1 MQPSKR
7 LRLSN
12 EGSIELYRS
21 LAENNPG
28 HQGKLVLPG
37 LVAGAARWGT
47 TLKGTSAG
55 SGPGARAGPQSN
67 LHSSTAKVDPGE
79 NVRVARKSRAPAF
92 VLADATATGNGLD
105 STLPTSQRTS
115 VGASSH
121 NHIKVPQVQRR
132 VWVRDDIKHL
142 RQVDVLACTDQDLA
156 VADKSSGVQSAAA
169 VGPIGVSPAQE
180 ILAIQRRLQR
190 QGRYV
195 LPSAEQ
201 ANGNTTATAPR
212 LTFATG
218 PTTSGAGSAAALTQ
232 RGGMLAAAP
241 PKVQGAATVMV
252 QAAAAAQVQPLAQL
266 VGAYKRPGPPSRS
279 KGRRVWVR
287 APDVV
292 APASRPGPCPA
303 AGSVDA
309 KTAAVAAPGP
319 FASGCTVSALTDV
332 KSCLIATC
340 GVAPLTTLTIGRSTT
355 NPRNIEL
362 ATGAEIDV
370 QPVAAD
376 IDTATTTRDVG
387 FSPAASCEMKPL
399 NVRVQTAPAAV
410 AAAPTAPVQAIPG
423 PVANIVAITG
433 QTKTLRRISLSQT
446 GLMQITVAQAAP
458 RRPAAV
464 KPAALAGA
472 APPLASR
479 QVGPSST
486 TGQTPLPYFGQYLRP
501 GRHKLVRKAA
511 VQRSAEVFYRT
522 RSTMVAATMA
532 AVAAPAKVSLQ
543 MRSVVVPV
551 TEHAAG
557 LRKSDTRGRSA
568 SGSESAGTTGRGDV
582 NCRVGGSSSNS
593 GDGGGDSGPTST
605 LGGSK
610 GSTQVL
616 AVMNLAIDQAA
627 AMQTGEHVRGAATA
641 RAFGPPVWSQQRPRP
656 QLQQQPMASATAIGP
671 AAGAKAPPAARQVLA
686 ARQGTALLRRGQLTW
701 RRRLSTNGGPVT
713 GPGSRQVAPAGSG
726 AIAIG
731 ATAASTSTVTTT
743 STARPASSV
752 TSPVTRA
759 GEESPPPPKLQPALV
774 LMRVGRSKLRAVAS
788 PAAAAIANA
797 ASAAGRA
804 AASVSGLGATRRSLR
819 IRPAELW
826 RSQFP
831 ATWPATHA
839 QALAGGLRP
848 SQILRQRPAA
858 SSSAAAA
865 RPALRSLK
873 LVTVNGQQYYT
884 AGPSGTS
891 GREGVRQLHSLSSVA
906 GKAAAAAAAAAAAK
920 RQAPATAVTTRAAMA
935 SRAVRLAVWRR
946 RGLDPI
952 SPTRFANAIV
962 GMTSERQDGQLS
974 TPRRPAAVL
983 VAAGAGARH
992 KMGRVTAAM
1001 TPSPCA
1007 RKLGDGISSVRAMA
1021 AQRILA
1027 KARMRRAAAQ
1037 AIKARGY
1044 CPDYCRTGVC
1054 SLSRDISSGRCPHT
1068 HDPSKVAV
1076 CSRWLAGSCTDA
1088 SCHLQHRRVPD
1099 LMPLCT
1105 YFLQVR

>member
-1 MQPSKR
+1 
-7 LRLSN
+7 
-12 EGSIELYRS
+12 
-21 LAENNPG
+21 
-28 HQGKLVLPG
+28 
-37 LVAGAARWGT
+37 
-47 TLKGTSAG
+47 
-55 SGPGARAGPQSN
+55 
-67 LHSSTAKVDPGE
+67 
-79 NVRVARKSRAPAF
+79 
-92 VLADATATGNGLD
+92 
-105 STLPTSQRTS
+105 
-115 VGASSH
+115 
-121 NHIKVPQVQRR
+121 
-132 VWVRDDIKHL
+132 
-142 RQVDVLACTDQDLA
+142 
-156 VADKSSGVQSAAA
+156 
-169 VGPIGVSPAQE
+169 
-180 ILAIQRRLQR
+180 
-190 QGRYV
+190 
-195 LPSAEQ
+195 
-201 ANGNTTATAPR
+201 
-212 LTFATG
+212 
-218 PTTSGAGSAAALTQ
+218 
-232 RGGMLAAAP
+232 MLAAAP

-1044 CPDYCRTGVC
+1044 CPDYCRCVSPC
-1054 SLSRDISSGRCPHT
+1054 
-1068 HDPSKVAV
+1068 
-1076 CSRWLAGSCTDA
+1076 
-1088 SCHLQHRRVPD
+1088 
-1099 LMPLCT
+1099 
-1105 YFLQVR
+1105 